1 MDERPL
7 MAPGPVQGTALRPRE
22 CHWQALQTGKLSDP
36 EIGFSTPSVRHEGE
50 RFRFEEPAHE
60 TRRVDITPP
69 RAFLTANG
77 ADLVR
82 LLEVEE

>member
-7 MAPGPVQGTALRPRE
+7 MAPEPVQGTALRPRE
-22 CHWQALQTGKLSDP
+22 CHWQSLQTGKLSDP

-69 RAFLTANG
+69 ELF
-77 ADLVR
+77 
-82 LLEVEE
+82 

>member
-1 MDERPL
+1 

-22 CHWQALQTGKLSDP
+22 CHWQSLQTGKLSTP

-77 ADLVR
+77 AIYP
-82 LLEVEE
+82 